1 VLAGAI
7 IKLFSAPAA
16 ILVDAVSY
24 LSSGILLAIVRP
36 RTPEVAEGTDQ
47 PRNLRREIRSWAALG
62 LPQQHA
68 RPAGDQLAH
77 LVRVPGH
84 ADDRLRAVRAEHPR
98 VERVLA
104 GATYA
109 FTGIGSLIGAT
120 ASGLVGQRLGVGPAI
135 IACHHRKGCG
145 VALISRSL
153 RRSAFRDARLTAS
166 G

>member
-1 VLAGAI
+1 LAGAI

-84 ADDRLRAVRAEHPR
+84 ADDRLRAGRAERPR

-104 GATYA
+104 RN
-109 FTGIGSLIGAT
+109 S
-120 ASGLVGQRLGVGPAI
+120 VRV
-135 IACHHRKGCG
+135 HRHWVAHRRDCIRRIQYRHTTGCG
-145 VALISRSL
+145 MALISRL
-153 RRSAFRDARLTAS
+153 LHRSAFRDARLTES
-166 G
+166 V